1 MKHMM
6 PSCLEEADFPSSGKA
21 FYVPSLSGN
30 LLAWGPTVPS
40 DTDEG
45 YAKGCLFIHSDAAS
59 DATRL
64 YINVGSG
71 SSANFDAI
79 DAVGIETELAATTSG
94 NGASKVGVYD
104 SAGNFT
110 GTNVEAVLAEIITT
124 LASAANG
131 NGASTVGVEDSAGNF
146 TATDVEAALAEI
158 MSLLASTSNAE
169 GAALVGV
176 EDSAGNFTATDV
188 EAALAEIM
196 SLLASTSNAEGA
208 ALVGVEDS
216 AGNFTATDVEAAL
229 AEIASD
235 YSPNVRNVIDAGG
248 STALTAAQSGSLVVL
263 TGEDVVTLPAAAAGL
278 WYDFLVTDITTQT
291 PRIDP
296 DGTEQIYVN
305 VSSTWAAQAAGKYVA
320 PTAAG
325 DMFRLYSDGT
335 SWYGPVGTAFTVEGS

>member
-188 EAALAEIM
+188 EAALAEI
-196 SLLASTSNAEGA
+196 
-208 ALVGVEDS
+208 
-216 AGNFTATDVEAAL
+216 
-229 AEIASD
+229 ASD